1 MKNRIGLKITGK
13 WLKIND
19 NRRKTIGNGR
29 GRWDSAM
36 MLPDPDRECP
46 AVLAKEATMDNFY
59 DRGNL
64 KNVRKLRELKPD
76 AYNKFIEFSQ
86 SIFKDDALPN
96 KIKQLIAIGVAHT
109 TQCPWCIDVHV
120 NAAKDLGATDEEIA
134 EAVLV
139 AMEIRAGGAFT
150 HSGIAFGLAAEHAQG
165 HKH

>member
-1 MKNRIGLKITGK
+1 MILGY
-13 WLKIND
+13 
-19 NRRKTIGNGR
+19 
-29 GRWDSAM
+29 
-36 MLPDPDRECP
+36 PDRERP
-46 AVLAKEATMDNFY
+46 AVFAKEATMDNFY
-59 DRGNL
+59 DRSNL

-76 AYNKFIEFSQ
+76 AYNKFMEFSQ
-86 SIFKDDALPN
+86 AVFKDEALPN

-120 NAAKDLGATDEEIA
+120 NAAKDLGASDEEIA

-150 HSGIAFGLAAEHAQG
+150 HSGIAFGLSAEHAQG

>member
-1 MKNRIGLKITGK
+1 
-13 WLKIND
+13 
-19 NRRKTIGNGR
+19 
-29 GRWDSAM
+29 M
-36 MLPDPDRECP
+36 MLGDPDRECP
-46 AVLAKEATMDNFY
+46 LVLAKEATMDNFY
-59 DRGNL
+59 DRANL

-109 TQCPWCIDVHV
+109 TQCPWCIDGHV